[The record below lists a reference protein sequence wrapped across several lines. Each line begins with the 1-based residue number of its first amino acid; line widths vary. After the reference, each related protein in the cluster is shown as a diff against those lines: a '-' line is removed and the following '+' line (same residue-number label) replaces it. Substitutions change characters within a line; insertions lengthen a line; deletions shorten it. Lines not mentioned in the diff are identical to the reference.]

1 VQFTDIDDNDMK
13 EMLDIIKKGISRFYD
28 EGFTH
33 WTKQDLLNSFKKDVD
48 INDPRIQVALQ
59 SWQSKGYIQLVGDD
73 DQYLEVN
80 KPFPSS
86 DKNS

>member
-1 VQFTDIDDNDMK
+1 MHFTDIDDNEMK
-13 EMLDIIKKGISRFYD
+13 EMLNIITRGISRFYY
-28 EGFTH
+28 EGFTS

-48 INDPRIQVALQ
+48 INDPRIQAALQ
-59 SWQSKGYIQLVGDD
+59 SWQSEGYIRLVGDNEE
-73 DQYLEVN
+73 YLEVY